1 MIASAPRSAIT
12 LFLTAFST
20 GCAPLVLR
28 DVSVE
33 PSPHMATALVATW
46 TSDRDCIGTVTYGV
60 EGEPSHT
67 TDPEPRPTRTHRRLL
82 LNLPSNVDVSVIVGC
97 SEADETPTTASV
109 IGRTDTLPPGL
120 ADLTLEG
127 TPETGTD
134 LLLVPTL
141 GADTAAT
148 IFDLHGRVVWYH
160 VEGQGMGVTRERLS
174 VDGASVLYMV
184 AAYGDSAEGDP
195 AIVRVR
201 FDGKE
206 LERIHI
212 RSANHDFAELPDG
225 TIGAIVSDVRT
236 VEGVRYRGNAIVER
250 SPEGTERT
258 VWSAFDDFDPITTPS
273 RYDDGELWTHANA
286 LDYDAESD
294 SYWLGLRNL
303 DMLVKIGRDS
313 AEVVERVGGED
324 PTLPFAGSTEAFSGQ
339 HQFQWLEHGLLVFD
353 NSADDR
359 ISHPVEYAFDAN
371 RTTLTQVWAHY
382 ADPVI
387 WNYALG
393 DVERDND
400 GGTRITYSTSG
411 VVLQL
416 NADDS
421 ARWQMSSPLGTGFG
435 YTERIPA
442 LR

>member
-1 MIASAPRSAIT
+1 MNASAPRSAIA

-20 GCAPLVLR
+20 GCTPLLLTDIV
-28 DVSVE
+28 VE

-46 TSDRDCIGTVTYGV
+46 TSDRECIGEVTYGV
-60 EGEPSHT
+60 DGETSQT

-82 LNLPSNVDVSVIVGC
+82 LNLPSNVDVSLRVGC
-97 SEADETPTTASV
+97 TESGEAPTTEPA
-109 IGRTDTLPPGL
+109 IGTTGTLPPGL

-127 TPETGTD
+127 TPEAGTD

-148 IFDLHGRVVWYH
+148 IFDLQARVVWYH

-174 VDGASVLYMV
+174 VDGTSVLYMV
-184 AAYGDSAEGDP
+184 AAYGDGAEGDP

-201 FDGKE
+201 FDGQE

-225 TIGAIVSDVRT
+225 TVAAIVSDART
-236 VEGVRYRGNAIVER
+236 VEGVRYRGNALVER
-250 SPEGTERT
+250 SPDGTERT
-258 VWSAFDDFDPITTPS
+258 VWSAFDAFDPLTTPS

-286 LDYDAESD
+286 LDYEAASD

-303 DMLVKIGRDS
+303 DMLVKIDRASG
-313 AEVVERVGGED
+313 EVVEQIGGDD
-324 PTLPFAGSTEAFSGQ
+324 PSLPFAGPTEAFSGQ
-339 HQFQWLEHGLLVFD
+339 HQFQWLEDGLLVFD

-359 ISHPVEYAFDAN
+359 VSHPVEYAFDAD
-371 RTTLTQVWAHY
+371 RSTLTEVWAHH

-393 DVERDND
+393 DVERDHE